1 MADAGVG
8 AEAPP
13 RLRSFPKP
21 AAAPGSGRGVPPG
34 GADLAGEG
42 RAPARPLRSHSPTFA
57 RRPWLGRAGSEDHP
71 TGFPRAVRPR
81 TLPAPQSPVTLAQQE
96 NPRRTPGPAACGEPE
111 ELKFNP
117 TPASTPAS
125 TSNSQP
131 TSPGGAPAG
140 APALPLPA
148 RRSRGAQ

>member
-1 MADAGVG
+1 MQGWGLRPRPGCAVSRNQLRPRGPAGG
-8 AEAPP
+8 FRPEERTWQEKAEPP
-13 RLRSFPKP
+13 RDPC
-21 AAAPGSGRGVPPG
+21 APTRPHSHAGPG
-34 GADLAGEG
+34 WAELGA
-42 RAPARPLRSHSPTFA
+42 RTTPT
-57 RRPWLGRAGSEDHP
+57 D
-71 TGFPRAVRPR
+71 FPRAVRPR
-81 TLPAPQSPVTLAQQE
+81 TLPAPQSPVTLAQRE